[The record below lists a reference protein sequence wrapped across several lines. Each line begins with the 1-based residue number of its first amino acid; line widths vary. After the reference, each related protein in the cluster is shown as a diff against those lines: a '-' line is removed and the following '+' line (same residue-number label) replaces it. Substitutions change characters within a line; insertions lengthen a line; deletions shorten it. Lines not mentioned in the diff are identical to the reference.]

1 MRNQLH
7 LFTQKPKLEIV
18 SREKLHRISV
28 MASLEKFCL
37 RWNDFETNVSQ
48 AFRELR
54 EEKDFF
60 DVTLACED
68 EQVSAHK
75 VILSACS
82 PLFRGI
88 LRKNPHQHP
97 LLYLK
102 GVKYQEMLAVLNFM
116 YMGEVNVAQDDLN
129 SFLAVAEELR
139 VKGLTQGEGTS
150 SRNSGDREPPEKDR
164 VDLGLFSLGHDQPS
178 VKVRSNSK
186 SLAGDT
192 ARLPVKVEPPTEL
205 PVSSYSSSSAYGV
218 SESPS
223 YNNRSGHISGSRAK
237 QADRSNTYQPEP
249 IGDTYAC
256 EEYAGQDY
264 EEQEGEEEYSLGNGF
279 TGDDAYHASGVDTGA
294 SAGERF
300 HSFSL
305 TASVY
310 HF

>member
-1 MRNQLH
+1 MRHSPQLAGC
-7 LFTQKPKLEIV
+7 LSF
-18 SREKLHRISV
+18 
-28 MASLEKFCL
+28 L
-37 RWNDFETNVSQ
+37 RWSV
-48 AFRELR
+48 
-54 EEKDFF
+54 
-60 DVTLACED
+60 
-68 EQVSAHK
+68 
-75 VILSACS
+75 
-82 PLFRGI
+82 
-88 LRKNPHQHP
+88 
-97 LLYLK
+97 YW
-102 GVKYQEMLAVLNFM
+102 
-116 YMGEVNVAQDDLN
+116 
-129 SFLAVAEELR
+129 
-139 VKGLTQGEGTS
+139 
-150 SRNSGDREPPEKDR
+150 DR